1 MVSLVDYNNY
11 IHEFSLIASEPWPTS
26 IHTYMYSNF
35 QESAVIINCYTELVN
50 DSTGTQHQFR
60 PQVEIT
66 GMPATLNPRL
76 FTNNTTGNNMTEILC
91 LLLSLIIHC
100 Q

>member
-26 IHTYMYSNF
+26 YIYVQ

-60 PQVEIT
+60 PQVETT
-66 GMPATLNPRL
+66 GMRPTLDLRL
-76 FTNNTTGNNMTEILC
+76 FTNDMTGNNIMTEILC
-91 LLLSLIIHC
+91 LLLLLVIYSR
-100 Q
+100 

>member
-26 IHTYMYSNF
+26 YIYV
-35 QESAVIINCYTELVN
+35 QKESAVINCYTELVN

-60 PQVEIT
+60 PQVETT
-66 GMPATLNPRL
+66 GMPATLDPRL
-76 FTNNTTGNNMTEILC
+76 FTNDTTGNNMTEILC
-91 LLLSLIIHC
+91 LLLSLIIHSR
-100 Q
+100 